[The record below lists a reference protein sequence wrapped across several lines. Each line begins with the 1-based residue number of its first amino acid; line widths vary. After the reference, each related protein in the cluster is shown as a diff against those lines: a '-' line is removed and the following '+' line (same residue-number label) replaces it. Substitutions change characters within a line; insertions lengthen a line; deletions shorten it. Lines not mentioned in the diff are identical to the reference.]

1 MAPQNRNVN
10 FTGTNALYTKAGTLK
25 GARVVASKA
34 TLSSI
39 ANSNVS
45 TNNVRAYRIAV
56 TNRGSIYYKV
66 VTFNGQ
72 YRGWIY
78 GGKDDSD
85 FAGGVTHYTTFN
97 NQSLSSLTTAQQNAT
112 YKIANPGT
120 ANDGKTV
127 TYKSPAWTQYKVGR
141 AITDSTP
148 YANSVFKIDQVGTR
162 TRENDQWVHIYDVNN
177 ANSPANGWILM
188 SGLATTQA
196 PIADNAIQINLVD
209 PSNNSNVVKSV
220 TITRSGAQ
228 KGTNFGYYSNGSWTM
243 SQSDISSI
251 QNQIRAALNG
261 TSYGLDSLSTAQI
274 AQIAQ
279 TNFGSSTNL
288 VVNKIANIADN
299 AVRINLVKPDGTT
312 LKYTDWVKSGA
323 NKGSNVGFQPS
334 GNTLWSLYSG
344 DQTSI
349 QNQIISAL
357 SGTNFQLSG
366 NALTS
371 AQMDTI
377 ARGTYGGQV
386 YISVVP
392 VSSATS
398 TVTPYFKAPSS
409 GTSIALTANSGGSV
423 NTTVQLKLQNGT
435 NSGSSIAAGKVQAA
449 DVQKVVDSY
458 VDADK
463 AKGSASNATTQRQ
476 AAYDGLNAVNE
487 AIYNAAQNEYALSNL
502 NFNGLKGTSGN
513 SFGIVEL
520 TASLTANNLLQI
532 PSPNFPLFKL
542 DSNNKVLE
550 PTSDHIAY
558 TYNLG
563 DTGGFLFSGTYG
575 TPVKVVYEAPAF
587 TKQTVPTD
595 TTK

>member
-1 MAPQNRNVN
+1 M
-10 FTGTNALYTKAGTLK
+10 K
-25 GARVVASKA
+25 GARVIASKA

-85 FAGGVTHYTTFN
+85 FAGGITHYTTFN

-209 PSNNSNVVKSV
+209 PTNNSNVVKSV

-349 QNQIISAL
+349 QNQINSAL

-392 VSSATS
+392 VASAIS
-398 TVTPYFKAPSS
+398 TITPYVYTD
-409 GTSIALTANSGGSV
+409 GNSKSLNSV
-423 NTTVQLKLQNGT
+423 NGNAVTTKLQLDHTTKPFNDVPSNVTRDIAQQVVDYYVGT
-435 NSGSSIAAGKVQAA
+435 AAAGASDTDKRNLAIDGINYVNKQIYDAA
-449 DVQKVVDSY
+449 
-458 VDADK
+458 
-463 AKGSASNATTQRQ
+463 
-476 AAYDGLNAVNE
+476 L
-487 AIYNAAQNEYALSNL
+487 NEYTSSNL
-502 NFNGLKGTSGN
+502 DFNVFKGQSGQQWT
-513 SFGIVEL
+513 IADL
-520 TASLTANNLLQI
+520 TGTLFANNLWTI
-532 PSPNFPLFKL
+532 HSPSFPLFTVDAQNHVP
-542 DSNNKVLE
+542 DSTTTNISYSFDSVHTGLMGLTGTFGNPAKAVYDPSAVTQLPHVTA
-550 PTSDHIAY
+550 PT
-558 TYNLG
+558 
-563 DTGGFLFSGTYG
+563 
-575 TPVKVVYEAPAF
+575 K
-587 TKQTVPTD
+587 
-595 TTK
+595 

>member
-1 MAPQNRNVN
+1 MAPQNCNVN

-85 FAGGVTHYTTFN
+85 FAGGITHYTTFN

-344 DQTSI
+344 DQESM
-349 QNQIISAL
+349 QNQINSAL
-357 SGTNFQLSG
+357 NGTGFQLAGSV
-366 NALTS
+366 LS
-371 AQMDTI
+371 SSQMDTI
-377 ARGTYGGQV
+377 ARGTFGGQV
-386 YISVVP
+386 YINIVP
-392 VSSATS
+392 VNNATS
-398 TVTPYFKAPSS
+398 TILPYSVTYDNLGSPSAMKGVDSQYATDTISYKLPDTVTAFAPSTAGDGKATKGSTFTASAAQLAEKPTLLQNWLSGMTNATDQKNALNAIEALFKA
-409 GTSIALTANSGGSV
+409 
-423 NTTVQLKLQNGT
+423 Q
-435 NSGSSIAAGKVQAA
+435 GKVQFIDNGLSFSGFTGPSGSKFAGS
-449 DVQKVVDSY
+449 DVTGWIFSTSGLNIKILQSVKIPTFTD
-458 VDADK
+458 DGTA
-463 AKGSASNATTQRQ
+463 NATSAWTQ
-476 AAYDGLNAVNE
+476 
-487 AIYNAAQNEYALSNL
+487 I
-502 NFNGLKGTSGN
+502 NF
-513 SFGIVEL
+513 VPV
-520 TASLTANNLLQI
+520 TA
-532 PSPNFPLFKL
+532 
-542 DSNNKVLE
+542 D
-550 PTSDHIAY
+550 
-558 TYNLG
+558 
-563 DTGGFLFSGTYG
+563 SGTYG
-575 TPVKVVYEAPAF
+575 NPVKVYYAYVNF
-587 TKQTVPTD
+587 
-595 TTK
+595 